1 MNFIT
6 YIQQDIKLELD
17 NGTLTLKAGS
27 KVYVP
32 NGSGVFETYTTVN
45 DIIIHTGKTGSA
57 SGDYIIL
64 IKENETVSVAPVK
77 QVFVGDNEPPTGTNP
92 DTGGTYVWNY
102 WYDTA
107 NNIIKSKS
115 NNTWV
120 IPENKIGLPVGVYIR
135 TNGRATDIKEV
146 FNGFGYM
153 GSAVFALPGVEVNI
167 PNGRDLQG
175 GLSFSSLKIN
185 SLLINNNYNGGYAYL
200 ESSNNIISRIITS
213 ENEIPYNDIANAFV
227 GANKVMFYYNYSLF
241 DEVKEIDV
249 IKASSSSISQYAN
262 SKKFMNLY
270 NELSYMFSNA
280 KTIEDW
286 YNIVFNIKTATGYG
300 LDWWG
305 KILNQGRQVSYT
317 ENGTVVNVFLGGE
330 QTIDGVTYSAD
341 YMENLYRTVLFLR
354 AMSYITNCTVASLNN
369 MLQFYFNT
377 VEASQNALVYVI
389 EYGVMEIRYVFRMY
403 LSKVQKAIF
412 AEVLPNP
419 TGVGISFEYLP
430 RSSNFGFF
438 VNGYTAQNQPY
449 APLDNK
455 PFYW

>member
-1 MNFIT
+1 M
-6 YIQQDIKLELD
+6 
-17 NGTLTLKAGS
+17 
-27 KVYVP
+27 
-32 NGSGVFETYTTVN
+32 
-45 DIIIHTGKTGSA
+45 
-57 SGDYIIL
+57 
-64 IKENETVSVAPVK
+64 
-77 QVFVGDNEPPTGTNP
+77 
-92 DTGGTYVWNY
+92 
-102 WYDTA
+102 
-107 NNIIKSKS
+107 
-115 NNTWV
+115 
-120 IPENKIGLPVGVYIR
+120 
-135 TNGRATDIKEV
+135 
-146 FNGFGYM
+146 
-153 GSAVFALPGVEVNI
+153 
-167 PNGRDLQG
+167 
-175 GLSFSSLKIN
+175 
-185 SLLINNNYNGGYAYL
+185 
-200 ESSNNIISRIITS
+200 
-213 ENEIPYNDIANAFV
+213 
-227 GANKVMFYYNYSLF
+227 
-241 DEVKEIDV
+241 
-249 IKASSSSISQYAN
+249 ISQYAN
-262 SKKFMNLY
+262 SPKYVALY
-270 NELSYMFSNA
+270 NGLCDMFSNA
-280 KTIEDW
+280 KTMEDW
-286 YNIVFNIKTATGYG
+286 YNVVFNIKTATGYG

-412 AEVLPNP
+412 AEVLPKP

-430 RSSNFGFF
+430 RGSNFGFF